1 MNLQL
6 KKIPVFSGDLINLP
20 DKKLIINTINAHCY
34 NIAQKDKTYAEA
46 LHSSDVL
53 LPDGVSI
60 KLALRFLNGNHLN
73 KIAGADLFY
82 YEMNRLNQKG
92 GKCFFLGSNTSTLE
106 LIKNKAKKE
115 FPNVQVACYSPP
127 YVSEFSE
134 SDSAKMLDEI
144 NRFKPDVLFVGMT
157 APKQE
162 KWSYAHLNEIHSG
175 HICNIGAVFDFYA
188 GNIKRA
194 PKWMIKLGLEWLY
207 RLIMEPIRLWR
218 RYILGNILF
227 VIYIF
232 KEKLKS
238 NRQSYKNIITKYSNH

>member
-6 KKIPVFSGDLINLP
+6 KNIPVFNGDLNNLP

-34 NIAQKDKTYAEA
+34 NIAQKDKIYAEA

-60 KLALRFLNGNHLN
+60 TLALRFLKGKQLS
-73 KIAGADLFY
+73 KIAGADLFF
-82 YEMNRLNQKG
+82 YEMNRLNKKG
-92 GKCFFLGSNTSTLE
+92 GKSFFLGSKTSTLE
-106 LIKNKAKKE
+106 SIKSKAKNE
-115 FPNVQVACYSPP
+115 FPNVKVSCYSPP

-134 SDSAKMLDEI
+134 NDSAKMLDEI

-162 KWSYAHLNEIHSG
+162 KWSYAYLNKIESG
-175 HICNIGAVFDFYA
+175 HICSIGAVFDFYA

-194 PKWMIKLGLEWLY
+194 PNWMINFGLEWFY
-207 RLIMEPIRLWR
+207 RLIMEPRRLWR
-218 RYILGNILF
+218 RYILGNIKF
-227 VIYIF
+227 IGYIIQ
-232 KEKLKS
+232 EKL
-238 NRQSYKNIITKYSNH
+238 Q